1 MHARNPINAIHD
13 RADACTHVRD
23 VRTKPR
29 CLAIHHIL
37 VTVNGAV
44 VRRQHERTS
53 RFLRPY
59 RETRKGLPSQRMAQT
74 TLLNCRVVNFILDH
88 LSLL

>member
-59 RETRKGLPSQRMAQT
+59 RETRTKSANGANNT
-74 TLLNCRVVNFILDH
+74 NCRVVNFILDH
-88 LSLL
+88 LSQL